1 MTVRKTNDEHR
12 VNSFIDAWRQETLS
26 RRRFLL
32 GLAGGSLAALMPL
45 SIRADGETASP
56 QRHWQILEAVQDQL
70 FPSEP
75 DAPGAREL
83 NALNYLKWVV
93 GDAGVDAEERRFIL
107 RGVDWLEDMSRQ
119 AHDSGF
125 LKLSTEQQ
133 AAMLKKIAQS
143 DAGENWLS
151 TLLLYIFEAL
161 LTDPVYGG
169 NPDAVGWRWL
179 GHRPG
184 FPRPTEKNRYRAV

>member
-1 MTVRKTNDEHR
+1 M
-12 VNSFIDAWRQETLS
+12 
-26 RRRFLL
+26 
-32 GLAGGSLAALMPL
+32 LMPL
-45 SIRADGETASP
+45 STPAAGESASSDS
-56 QRHWQILEAVQDQL
+56 QWQIIGAVQDRL

-75 DAPGAREL
+75 NAPGAREL

-93 GDAGVDAEERRFIL
+93 GDDGVDVEQRQFIL

-119 AHDSGF
+119 AHDQGF
-125 LKLSTEQQ
+125 LKLTTGQQ
-133 AAMLKKIAQS
+133 DEMLKKIAQS

-161 LTDPVYGG
+161 LSDPVYGG
-169 NPDAVGWRWL
+169 NPDAIGWRWL

-184 FPRPTEKNRYRAV
+184 FPRPTEANKYRAG